1 MKDGKAFSQLI
12 EEYGAEEAEEKQVEE
27 LVADGKEKE
36 PQASVGSSASSTKAS
51 TDALD
56 KQNDSKDNSPPVASP
71 LMSEEERNRGA
82 VPMSVYANYLRHAGG
97 VIWAPVILAILTLT
111 QGASGTSL
119 SSGFLYS
126 RL

>member
-12 EEYGAEEAEEKQVEE
+12 EEYGAEEAEE
-27 LVADGKEKE
+27 LVAEGKEKE

-56 KQNDSKDNSPPVASP
+56 KQKDSKDTTPPVASP

-82 VPMSVYANYLRHAGG
+82 VPMSVYTNYLRHAGG
-97 VIWAPVILAILTLT
+97 VIWAPVIIVILTLT

-119 SSGFLYS
+119 SCCFFYMRS
-126 RL
+126 